1 MIDKPEYTDEELL
14 MAMGQGNEHAF
25 SLLYERYWDRLFVK
39 AFKVIGKKEEA
50 EDMVQNVFLAIWKRR
65 EELKIEGSL
74 PAYLDTSIRYM
85 AIRHIE
91 KNITQREYLTLL
103 TETGLRILPPHSELY
118 VHFKQAQ
125 EIINKVVETMPPK
138 MQMVYRLSRDEYLS
152 HNEIASRLDISHD
165 TVKKHIQNALK
176 LIKAALAVWLI
187 EFHQLL
193 NQYL

>member
-1 MIDKPEYTDEELL
+1 MIEKPEHTDEELL
-14 MAMGQGNEHAF
+14 KAMGQGSEHAF
-25 SLLYERYWDRLFVK
+25 SMLYEKYWDRLFVK
-39 AFKVIGKKEEA
+39 AFRVIGKKEEA
-50 EDMVQNVFLAIWKRR
+50 EDMVQNVFFAIWKRR

-85 AIRHIE
+85 AIRYIE
-91 KNITQREYLTLL
+91 KNITSREYLALL
-103 TETGLRILPPHSELY
+103 TEMGLRILPPHAELH

-125 EIINKVVETMPPK
+125 EIINKVVETMSPK
-138 MQMVYRLSRDEYLS
+138 MQAVYRLSREEYLT
-152 HNEIASRLDISHD
+152 HNEIATRLDISHD

-176 LIKAALAVWLI
+176 LIKAALAAWLI